1 MSPVDTSAVKP
12 SPSVANAATKTERGD
27 VKKGDAEKHTPN
39 GTEPKEKKRKTKHDA
54 PREHDGKDAP
64 PPRDETNHEA
74 SEVKRSSEEHKS
86 SKTSGDDTQSKTQ
99 FATEG
104 IPETSGDKKVK
115 KRKKEEKGEKARLKQ
130 GDLSK
135 ETNTP
140 PEPVA
145 PSVDDGTKDEKK
157 VKKRKHKEKKE
168 EDTETNHGSRATTR
182 LEPLASPTDD
192 PKGEKK
198 GKEEKAAGKK
208 RKHDSVANDIEKK
221 RKRKQHE
228 QE

>member
-1 MSPVDTSAVKP
+1 M
-12 SPSVANAATKTERGD
+12 
-27 VKKGDAEKHTPN
+27 KG
-39 GTEPKEKKRKTKHDA
+39 
-54 PREHDGKDAP
+54 
-64 PPRDETNHEA
+64 
-74 SEVKRSSEEHKS
+74 SSEGHKRRE
-86 SKTSGDDTQSKTQ
+86 TSGDDIQSKTQ

-115 KRKKEEKGEKARLKQ
+115 KRRKEKGENARLEQ
-130 GDLSK
+130 GDVSK

-168 EDTETNHGSRATTR
+168 EDTETNHGSLARETATKQ
-182 LEPLASPTDD
+182 EPLASQTDD
-192 PKGEKK
+192 AKVEKKKKK

-208 RKHDSVANDIEKK
+208 RKHEDSVTNDVKKK
-221 RKRKQHE
+221 RKQRE
-228 QE
+228 EE